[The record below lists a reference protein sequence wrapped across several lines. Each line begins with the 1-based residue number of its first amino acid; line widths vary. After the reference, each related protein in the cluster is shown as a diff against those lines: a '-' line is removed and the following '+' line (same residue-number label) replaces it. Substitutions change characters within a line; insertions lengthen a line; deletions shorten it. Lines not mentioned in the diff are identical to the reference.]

1 MLLIVIHYPDN
12 PDEIIECCHRWGR
25 NEEGTEKRRI
35 KLKPSIPH
43 FIPEDQ
49 LIVKKNVVNERT
61 TGDLGFVN
69 ASNLWKFNLR
79 GDPPCWQRWPGEL
92 PGCVSLVLQPWSR
105 LVWRILQIATLIIMQ
120 RTTCCLSTELAWRKV
135 RTRPTQTIMPT
146 IAFVM
151 IRLTKSLICQTAVA
165 KESGIEHRKTHPC
178 HVQKQTS
185 QGWSGGKVC
194 T

>member
-1 MLLIVIHYPDN
+1 MCVFS
-12 PDEIIECCHRWGR
+12 GR
-25 NEEGTEKRRI
+25 DFLDWLRPPPFWPKEE
-35 KLKPSIPH
+35 
-43 FIPEDQ
+43 
-49 LIVKKNVVNERT
+49 KKQIFWRPPWS
-61 TGDLGFVN
+61 

-92 PGCVSLVLQPWSR
+92 PSCVSLVLQPWSR
-105 LVWRILQIATLIIMQ
+105 LVRQMLQIATLNFMQ

-151 IRLTKSLICQTAVA
+151 IRLTKTFICQTAVA

-185 QGWSGGKVC
+185 QGLSGGKVC